1 MAFTIVLF
9 LLPLGSVS
17 SSCFFPVEMQGEFMT
32 QWLQSAEIR
41 YTSMS
46 ILYDSI
52 PGWGACHS
60 RAGEQV
66 ILRQGETCY
75 RCISLVQRSP
85 AVQQLHTREV
95 GQCHP
100 TPHLARESCPREEE
114 RATRQVTEMML
125 YKTRGFYGEA
135 AASAAHCPITGRHT
149 VEEECG
155 GEERPSPGEAS
166 TCPSEGRLS
175 LRLGGCSAPRS
186 LELQCLG
193 HWRGEDGHKYL
204 ALLDMELPQL
214 GEEPRARYRCAIY
227 TTDGPNTRLALSNDS
242 TCVHQLESE
251 RLGAEV
257 FALRKVETRRP
268 RSRGQ
273 RLPAWAQGQWEE
285 VKVEGAAI
293 TYRDSANQQ
302 TIHLRTIASPAKGRF
317 VVSVDSECGEV
328 GGFTCLSLH
337 RRTKGVMEMMLAE
350 VVGSVREAS
359 VLCAMETLGTWV
371 TVTREGHSEACPLPG
386 TFTGVIPDSRDG
398 LCATSSTSCSSP
410 DTMTYQ
416 VFSCSNR
423 SEVYEERTYQCRGQ
437 FTEGGL
443 TYTLTRRLDLPL
455 QECFVGL
462 TDGGGRSH
470 RVMEAGAHCSRGK
483 APSMGMLMERM
494 GEEGEHCTAQMEEQ
508 VVLLRGEHRPSHP
521 LYHSGRGEQGEQEEE
536 REVEVIRVLDIQ
548 LEEGG
553 HSLPHHSGTERLAVS
568 LLLTLLLVASIL

>member
-1 MAFTIVLF
+1 
-9 LLPLGSVS
+9 
-17 SSCFFPVEMQGEFMT
+17 MT
-32 QWLQSAEIR
+32 QWLQSSEIR

-60 RAGEQV
+60 RRGGEV
-66 ILRQGETCY
+66 VLRQGETCY

-100 TPHLARESCPREEE
+100 TPRLARESCPREEE

-135 AASAAHCPITGRHT
+135 AASATHCPITGRHT

-155 GEERPSPGEAS
+155 GEERGGGEAS
-166 TCPSEGRLS
+166 TCPSEAHLS
-175 LRLGGCSAPRS
+175 LHLGGCSSPRA

-193 HWRGEDGHKYL
+193 HWRGEDGHHYL
-204 ALLDMELPQL
+204 ALLDMQLPQL

-227 TTDGPNTRLALSNDS
+227 TVDGPTTRLALSNDS
-242 TCVHQLESE
+242 TCVHQLESST
-251 RLGAEV
+251 RGAEV
-257 FALRKVETRRP
+257 FALRRVETRRP

-273 RLPAWAQGQWEE
+273 RLPAWAQGHWEE
-285 VKVEGAAI
+285 VRVEGAAI

-302 TIHLRTIASPAKGRF
+302 TIHMRTIASPAKGRF

-337 RRTKGVMEMMLAE
+337 RRTRGVMEMMLGE

-359 VLCAMETLGTWV
+359 VLCAMEGVGRWV

-437 FTEGGL
+437 FTEGEL

-462 TDGGGRSH
+462 TLGGGRRH
-470 RVMEAGAHCSRGK
+470 RVMEAGAHCARGK
-483 APSMGMLMERM
+483 APAMGMLMERV
-494 GEEGEHCTAQMEEQ
+494 GEEGEHCTGRVEEQ

-521 LYHSGRGEQGEQEEE
+521 LYHSGREEQEEQGEQGEQEE
-536 REVEVIRVLDIQ
+536 
-548 LEEGG
+548 LEW
-553 HSLPHHSGTERLAVS
+553 
-568 LLLTLLLVASIL
+568 